1 MISRLLSVRKKP
13 LTKEET
19 WTLSK
24 AEPDTQQEPRGREV
38 ELEYKIM
45 STSTTNYNQ
54 FKWHKKKKKHW
65 QTKLR
70 QWCQLRMITS
80 VKSRPFILE
89 SLWQLSI
96 SWNHENNNLL
106 LFLEP
111 QQITILA
118 CSIYLTE
125 HSLKGCVGVVTIHL
139 YVTWGYDKSILLF
152 KVNSLL
158 KSFIAFT
165 RSQNASLE
173 LWRSQKRLSSES
185 TNPNNFWVNFYRH
198 SITKLDH

>member
-24 AEPDTQQEPRGREV
+24 AEPDTQQEPRRREV

-45 STSTTNYNQ
+45 STSTTNGNQ
-54 FKWHKKKKKHW
+54 FKWNKKKKAL
-65 QTKLR
+65 TNG

-89 SLWQLSI
+89 SPWQLSI
-96 SWNHENNNLL
+96 SWNRENNNLL
-106 LFLEP
+106 LFFEP

-125 HSLKGCVGVVTIHL
+125 HSLNGCVGVVTIHL

-173 LWRSQKRLSSES
+173 LWRRSQKRL
-185 TNPNNFWVNFYRH
+185 
-198 SITKLDH
+198 